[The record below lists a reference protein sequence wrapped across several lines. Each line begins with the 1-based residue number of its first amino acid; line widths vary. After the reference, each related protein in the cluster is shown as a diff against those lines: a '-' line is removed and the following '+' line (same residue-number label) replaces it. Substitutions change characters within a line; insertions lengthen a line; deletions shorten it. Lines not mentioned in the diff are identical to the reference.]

1 MIRVVLIDVDNTLL
15 DFDGYV
21 KFAMKTGFKQFGF
34 KAYEEWMYDE
44 FCAINHGFWRAY
56 EKGEVTY
63 EDILNN
69 RWNSV
74 FEKLGIEGDGVAFE
88 KFFKGTLFN
97 NAILINGAMEALQYL
112 SEKYVV
118 CTATNGPLLQ
128 QKNRL
133 KISGINEFTTLD
145 FISEEMGEQK
155 PKREFFEIAKQRIN
169 DYFAKK
175 GEKEIQECEMI
186 MIGDS
191 VSSDIDGAK
200 NAGIKTCYFDKS
212 ETGKK
217 CKEADV
223 SISGWKE
230 IKNVL

>member
-21 KFAMKTGFKQFGF
+21 KFAMKTGFEQFGF

-44 FCAINHGFWRAY
+44 FCVINHGFWRAY

-97 NAILINGAMEALQYL
+97 NAILINGAIDALKYL
-112 SEKYVV
+112 NVKYVV

-133 KISGINEFTTLD
+133 KISGIDEFTTLD
-145 FISEEMGEQK
+145 FISEEMGFAK
-155 PKREFFEIAKQRIN
+155 PDKRFFDLVAASIPH
-169 DYFAKK
+169 FKK
-175 GEKEIQECEMI
+175 GEAIV
-186 MIGDS
+186 IGDS
-191 VSSDIDGAK
+191 LSSDIQGGI
-200 NAGIKTCYFDKS
+200 NAGLDTCWFNPKGKSGLHKATYEITNILHIK
-212 ETGKK
+212 
-217 CKEADV
+217 
-223 SISGWKE
+223 SI
-230 IKNVL
+230 L

>member
-21 KFAMKTGFKQFGF
+21 KFAMKTGFEQFGF

-44 FCAINHGFWRAY
+44 FCVINHGFCRAY

-97 NAILINGAMEALQYL
+97 NAILINGAIDALKYL
-112 SEKYVV
+112 NVKYVV

-133 KISGINEFTTLD
+133 KISGIDEFTTLD
-145 FISEEMGEQK
+145 FISEEMGFAK
-155 PKREFFEIAKQRIN
+155 PDKRFFDLVAASIPH
-169 DYFAKK
+169 FKK
-175 GEKEIQECEMI
+175 GEAIV
-186 MIGDS
+186 IGDS
-191 VSSDIDGAK
+191 LSSDIQGGI
-200 NAGIKTCYFDKS
+200 NAGLDTCWFNPSCHTAPSDMPITYTVS
-212 ETGKK
+212 RLE
-217 CKEADV
+217 DV
-223 SISGWKE
+223 RDIILG
-230 IKNVL
+230 NR

>member
-1 MIRVVLIDVDNTLL
+1 MIRVVLVDVDNTLL

-21 KFAMKTGFKQFGF
+21 KYAMKTGFEQFGL
-34 KAYEEWMYDE
+34 KVYEDWMYDE
-44 FCAINHGFWRAY
+44 FCAINHEFWRAY

-74 FEKLGIEGDGVAFE
+74 FERLGIEGDGVAFE

-97 NAILINGAMEALQYL
+97 NAILINGSIDALKYL
-112 SEKYVV
+112 SGKYVV
-118 CTATNGPLLQ
+118 CTATNGPFAQ

-155 PKREFFEIAKQRIN
+155 PKREFFDIAKQRL
-169 DYFAKK
+169 DEYFAQI
-175 GEKEIQECEMI
+175 GEDSVKFEEMI

-191 VSSDIDGAK
+191 VSSDMNGAK
-200 NAGIKTCYFDKS
+200 NVGIKTCYFDKS
-212 ETGKK
+212 ETNKK
-217 CKEADV
+217 CAEADM

-230 IKNVL
+230 VKNVL